1 MEKPNFY
8 SILPAVVRY
17 DNDLKPNE
25 KLLYSEITALM
36 DKNGFC
42 WASNK
47 YFSDLY
53 KVEKETVSRWINNLK
68 NKKYISVFVIRD
80 ENNVIVQR
88 KIYAGLVNNDTDP
101 IDEKIN
107 TLLTNKS
114 IPYCE
119 KNQYPI
125 DKKVKEN
132 NTRYINTSITNIN
145 IENNKEQ
152 NENKKP
158 KTKRFNELIMEYS
171 DNPEIKVLLFDF
183 LVMRREIKRPM
194 TNKAFVLLLKKLD
207 RLTNDDK
214 IKVQMLEK
222 SIENSWLSVYP
233 LNDNFIKKANISTD
247 TKKTNN
253 IFLEMLMETEEVE

>member
-47 YFSDLY
+47 YFAALY
-53 KVEKETVSRWINNLK
+53 GVEKETVSRWINHLK
-68 NKKYISVFVIRD
+68 EKKYIDIELTRNDKKEIEF
-80 ENNVIVQR
+80 R
-88 KIYAGLVNNDTDP
+88 KIYTTVFNNNAGG
-101 IDEKIN
+101 IDEKVN
-107 TLLTNKS
+107 RVLTKES
-114 IPYCE
+114 RPYCE
-119 KNQYPI
+119 KNQPPI

-152 NENKKP
+152 KENKKP

-183 LVMRREIKRPM
+183 LDMRREIKRPM

-214 IKVQMLEK
+214 IKVQILEK

-233 LNDNFIKKANISTD
+233 LNDNFIKKVNISTD